1 MIFALV
7 IIDESKR
14 ASFLALCYL
23 HHQHAK
29 LMIDKISAIIV
40 DDEEFA
46 RENLRM
52 MIEDY
57 CPDVQ
62 IAGIA
67 SSAAQARQL
76 IEDQNPEVVFLDIM
90 MPGEDGFMFLQSI
103 ESRKFH
109 VIFTTAFRDY
119 ALRAIK
125 ESAIDYLEKP
135 IDIDEL
141 QKAVAKARELQEQKK
156 TTRIPESRLEK
167 ILENIALTNTV
178 EKTVIPTKDGLAIV
192 KNTEIIHLE
201 AFENYT
207 TLYLAGG
214 KKYVSSKSI
223 KVFEDKLDPNMFFRV
238 HKSHIINMAH
248 HLRELNRTEG
258 SIAVLSDGTQVPVS
272 RRKLQEFIEKL
283 SSIG

>member
-1 MIFALV
+1 M
-7 IIDESKR
+7 SR
-14 ASFLALCYL
+14 
-23 HHQHAK
+23 K
-29 LMIDKISAIIV
+29 LNAIIV

-52 MIEDY
+52 MVEDF
-57 CPDVQ
+57 CE
-62 IAGIA
+62 GIQLTGVA

-76 IEDQNPEVVFLDIM
+76 IEDTNPDLVFLDIM
-90 MPGEDGFMFLQSI
+90 MPGEDGFMFLQSVP
-103 ESRKFH
+103 ERKFQ

-141 QKAVAKARELQEQKK
+141 QKAIAKAHEIMDQKK
-156 TTRIPESRLEK
+156 TTRLTDTRLTR
-167 ILENIALTNTV
+167 ILENIAMTNTV
-178 EKTVIPTKDGLAIV
+178 EKTVVPTKDGFAVV
-192 KNTEIIHLE
+192 KNTDIIHLE

-207 TLYLAGG
+207 TLYLVGG

-223 KVFEDKLDPNMFFRV
+223 KAFEDKLDPNMFFRV
-238 HKSHIINMAH
+238 HKSHIINLAQ

-258 SIAVLSDGTQVPVS
+258 NIAILSDGTQVPVA
-272 RRKLQEFIEKL
+272 RRKLQEFLDKL
-283 SSIG
+283 SGIEN

>member
-1 MIFALV
+1 
-7 IIDESKR
+7 
-14 ASFLALCYL
+14 
-23 HHQHAK
+23 
-29 LMIDKISAIIV
+29 MIDKISAIIV